1 MIGYLEGTRSQ
12 TLHDSILLLTAGGVG
27 YQLNLPAPLLAQH
40 PPPGAMERFFV
51 STVVRDSE
59 IALYGFDA
67 LEGKTLFETLLKV
80 SGVGPKVAVALLSA
94 FSPKELAEAVV
105 TENAGLLATI
115 PGIGK
120 KTATRICLDLQDRLA
135 KWDRTGMP
143 PPPHGDLASALTNL
157 GFPEKEVFTA
167 LRGVSPGVGNF
178 SDQLREAL
186 SLLTRR

>member
-1 MIGYLEGTRSQ
+1 
-12 TLHDSILLLTAGGVG
+12 
-27 YQLNLPAPLLAQH
+27 
-40 PPPGAMERFFV
+40 MERFFV

-157 GFPEKEVFTA
+157 GFPEKGRKSV
-167 LRGVSPGVGNF
+167 V
-178 SDQLREAL
+178 
-186 SLLTRR
+186 